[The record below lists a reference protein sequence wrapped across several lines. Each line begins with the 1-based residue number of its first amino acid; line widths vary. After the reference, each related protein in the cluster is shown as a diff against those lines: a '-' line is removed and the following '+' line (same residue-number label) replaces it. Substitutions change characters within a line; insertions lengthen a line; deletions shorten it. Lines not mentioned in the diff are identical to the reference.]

1 MDNEQFQRLVLE
13 QLKALT
19 DGQKGLEQSVKSLE
33 QGQKGL
39 DQSVKSLEQG
49 QKALEQ
55 GQAEIKNE
63 LKYIWADIKK
73 IDSRL
78 STQEEEVVILKRLK

>member
-19 DGQKGLEQSVKSLE
+19 DGQKT
-33 QGQKGL
+33 
-39 DQSVKSLEQG
+39 LEQG

-73 IDSRL
+73 IDSQL
-78 STQEEEVVILKRLK
+78 SNQEEEVVILKRLKRLK